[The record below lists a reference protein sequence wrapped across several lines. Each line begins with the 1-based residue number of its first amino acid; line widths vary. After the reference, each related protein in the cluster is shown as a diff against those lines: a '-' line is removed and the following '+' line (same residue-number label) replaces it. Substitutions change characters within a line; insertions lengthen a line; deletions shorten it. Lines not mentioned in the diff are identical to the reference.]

1 LDGEENLDA
10 TYNGPQCTSSDFIQL
25 AEQLLAF
32 HSYYSQKTEFW
43 KQGDQNGERNLHK
56 AMAVM
61 LTQLT
66 STLSRDGNGWN
77 TAKVHSTFRH
87 VAKLISLYGRP
98 TNCDSE
104 VGERGLKT
112 WAKKPAKV
120 TNKGS
125 AADFLRQV
133 TLRYYESHL
142 FATGAKAHGCSQ
154 PGTTHNP
161 KDKDNQPVGMVG
173 NRKFRV
179 TYDGSRKNEQNVT
192 CSITRSQWC
201 GPSVQPP
208 AITSILSP
216 IEITSRA
223 RLGMGIG

>member
-1 LDGEENLDA
+1 MGWPSSDVPDSAAQTYQGSKILDSGRYEKDDKAARKTAVKKEQKRKAKDQRSGGLFKKKKIVNANYWEIDDEERDSLLNSDGEENLDA

-56 AMAVM
+56 TMAVM

-98 TNCDSE
+98 TKTAT
-104 VGERGLKT
+104 LK
-112 WAKKPAKV
+112 
-120 TNKGS
+120 
-125 AADFLRQV
+125 
-133 TLRYYESHL
+133 
-142 FATGAKAHGCSQ
+142 
-154 PGTTHNP
+154 
-161 KDKDNQPVGMVG
+161 
-173 NRKFRV
+173 
-179 TYDGSRKNEQNVT
+179 
-192 CSITRSQWC
+192 
-201 GPSVQPP
+201 
-208 AITSILSP
+208 
-216 IEITSRA
+216 
-223 RLGMGIG
+223 